1 MIKSR
6 DEWYEAIHKLEEKYA
21 SENGKGVK
29 IKSMICVP
37 DDDPLLKEVQQFS
50 QKIIGEHKYPANAK
64 PHKSSKFKPYFYKA
78 FDQNG
83 ELIAS
88 SNGLKE
94 LSTKL
99 KDKGMFNHKQT
110 THSVISIISNHLS
123 KYYGKFEWGKVVK
136 YDSKAHED

>member
-50 QKIIGEHKYPANAK
+50 QKNNWRTQI
-64 PHKSSKFKPYFYKA
+64 SSKC
-78 FDQNG
+78 
-83 ELIAS
+83 
-88 SNGLKE
+88 
-94 LSTKL
+94 
-99 KDKGMFNHKQT
+99 QT
-110 THSVISIISNHLS
+110 T
-123 KYYGKFEWGKVVK
+123 
-136 YDSKAHED
+136 